1 MVEAHQ
7 QKMVCGSV
15 NPLERERTFTN
26 IHFNS
31 KFRDHYYNSSASNFQ
46 YTLPQPADNVVSLS
60 LSSICIPNTWYLFST
75 ECDSNRFI
83 VEISGV
89 CIPFSV
95 FEIVIPDGNYDDCGL
110 ESFLNNTY
118 FYNAGVDNPLKFV
131 KYSID
136 PHSLKSTFQFIKDAP
151 DDIEM
156 NVKFVDPRTKSI
168 MYTAGWTMGF
178 RYAQYLHITTYLMS
192 EGLFDAGGD
201 RYIYF
206 CLNDFNKN
214 VNNSNVVLFDDSMMR
229 DDVLAKI
236 YMIDGKFAVNI
247 DNTPDDCCN
256 HVKTRKYFGP
266 IDLRKIHVRLLN
278 QYGRVINLNNMD
290 YSFSLEVAQLYKNPG
305 NCSGAPQPL
314 LAPRSTRGMVSSP
327 FQFLGPGEPAA
338 DQLQSTTPADPV
350 RAAAAALFAGISM
363 AAVAARTVVN
373 QADSEGSQS
382 GDESQSDDEGF
393 VGGGRH
399 TRRRRG

>member
-1 MVEAHQ
+1 MNTHVVEAHQ

-46 YTLPQPADNVVSLS
+46 YSLPQPADNVVSLS

-83 VEISGV
+83 VEVSGI

-131 KYSID
+131 KFTID
-136 PHSLKSTFQFIKDAP
+136 PHSLKSIFQFTKCAP

-156 NVKFVDPRTKSI
+156 NVKFVDRRTKSI

-178 RYAQYLHITTYLMS
+178 RYAQYLHIKTYIMS

-201 RYIYF
+201 RYLYF

-236 YMIDGKFAVNI
+236 YLIDGKFAINI
-247 DNTPDDCCN
+247 DASPDDCCS

-290 YSFSLEVAQLYKNPG
+290 YSFSLEVSQLYKNPG
-305 NCSGAPQPL
+305 NCSSAPKPP
-314 LAPRSTRGMVSSP
+314 LAPLSTRGMVRSP
-327 FQFLGPGEPAA
+327 FPFVGPGEAAA
-338 DQLQSTTPADPV
+338 DRLISSPRATDPV
-350 RAAAAALFAGISM
+350 QAAAAALFAGIGM
-363 AAVAARTVVN
+363 AAIAARRVVDH
-373 QADSEGSQS
+373 ADSGSEG
-382 GDESQSDDEGF
+382 ESEDDDGT
-393 VGGGRH
+393 GGRH
-399 TRRRRG
+399 TRKRRG